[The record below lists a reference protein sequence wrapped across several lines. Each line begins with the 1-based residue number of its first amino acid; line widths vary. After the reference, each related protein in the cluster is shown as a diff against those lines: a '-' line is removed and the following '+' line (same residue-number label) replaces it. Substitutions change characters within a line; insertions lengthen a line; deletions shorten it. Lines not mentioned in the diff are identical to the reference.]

1 MKAIILENPGEPKN
15 LKLTEIEKPQ
25 IKEGEVLVE
34 IKSISINPID
44 VKTRSGKGLFTKL
57 NNDKPIILGWDI
69 SGIIVET
76 NSSMFNVNDEVFGMI
91 NFPGH
96 GKAYTQFATASEN
109 HITLKPKNISFE
121 EAAAT
126 SLAALTALQAIEK
139 AELEG
144 GQNVLIHAASGGVG
158 HFAVQ
163 IAKYFGASVTGT
175 SSDKNREF
183 VLSLGADQHI
193 DYKNYNWEN
202 SKEKFD
208 FILDTIGGE
217 NIDHSVKVLKKGGT
231 IISIPSGLNEDVEE
245 KAAFVDA
252 KGFPMLVQ
260 SNGNDMKKLAE
271 LLEKG
276 IIKPHIYKTYHFD
289 EMSIA
294 HEELE
299 KGRTVGKI
307 VVNFSE
313 IAE

>member
-1 MKAIILENPGEPKN
+1 MKAIILENAGGREN
-15 LKLTEIEKPQ
+15 LKLTEIEKPT
-25 IKEGEVLVE
+25 IKQGEVLVE
-34 IKSISINPID
+34 VKSISINQID
-44 VKTRSGKGLFTKL
+44 VKTRSGKGAFQKL
-57 NNDKPIILGWDI
+57 KDENPLILGWDI
-69 SGIIVET
+69 SGIVVET
-76 NSSMFNVNDEVFGMI
+76 NSSKFKVNDEVFGMI

-96 GKAYTQFATASEN
+96 GKAYAQFVTASEN
-109 HITLKPKNISFE
+109 HIALKPKNINFE

-126 SLAALTALQAIEK
+126 SLAALTAFQAIEK
-139 AELEG
+139 AELKE

-163 IAKYFGASVTGT
+163 IAKYLGASVTGT
-175 SSDKNREF
+175 SSAKNREF

-193 DYKNYNWEN
+193 DYKNYDWEN
-202 SKEKFD
+202 SEEKFD

-231 IISIPSGLNEDVEE
+231 IISIPSGLNEKVEE
-245 KAAFVDA
+245 KAASVEA

-260 SNGNDMKKLAE
+260 SNGNDMQKLTE

-276 IIKPHIYKTYHFD
+276 FLKPHIYKTYHFN
-289 EMSIA
+289 EMSDA

-307 VVNFSE
+307 VVNF
-313 IAE
+313 

>member
-1 MKAIILENPGEPKN
+1 MKAIILENAGGTEN
-15 LKLTEIEKPQ
+15 LKFTEIEKPT
-25 IKEGEVLVE
+25 IKQGEVLVE
-34 IKSISINPID
+34 VKSISINPID
-44 VKTRSGKGLFTKL
+44 VKTRSGKGAFQKL
-57 NNDKPIILGWDI
+57 KDENPLILGWDI
-69 SGIIVET
+69 SGIVVET
-76 NSSMFNVNDEVFGMI
+76 HSSKFKVNDEVFGMI

-96 GKAYTQFATASEN
+96 GKAYAQFATASEN
-109 HITLKPKNISFE
+109 HIALKPKNINFE

-139 AELEG
+139 AELKE

-163 IAKYFGASVTGT
+163 IAKYLGASVTGT
-175 SSDKNREF
+175 SSAKNREF

-193 DYKNYNWEN
+193 DYKNYDWEN
-202 SKEKFD
+202 SQEKFD

-245 KAAFVDA
+245 KAVSVKG
-252 KGFPMLVQ
+252 KGFKMMVQ
-260 SNGNDMKKLAE
+260 SDGNDMQKLAE

-276 IIKPHIYKTYHFD
+276 FLKPHIYKTYHFN
-289 EMSIA
+289 EMSDA

-307 VVNFSE
+307 VVNF
-313 IAE
+313 

>member
-25 IKEGEVLVE
+25 IKQSEVLVE
-34 IKSISINPID
+34 VKSISINPID
-44 VKTRSGKGLFTKL
+44 IKTRSGKGAFQKL
-57 NNDKPIILGWDI
+57 KAENPLILGWDI
-69 SGIIVET
+69 SGIVVET
-76 NSSMFNVNDEVFGMI
+76 HSSKFKVNDEVFGMI

-96 GKAYTQFATASEN
+96 GKAYAQFATASEN
-109 HITLKPKNISFE
+109 HIALKPKNINFE

-139 AELEG
+139 AELKE

-163 IAKYFGASVTGT
+163 IAKYLGASVTGT
-175 SSDKNREF
+175 SSAKNREF
-183 VLSLGADQHI
+183 VLSLGADHHI
-193 DYKNYNWEN
+193 DYKNYDWEN
-202 SKEKFD
+202 SEEKFD

-217 NIDHSVKVLKKGGT
+217 NIDYSVKVLTEGG
-231 IISIPSGLNEDVEE
+231 ILISIPSGLNEDVEE
-245 KAAFVDA
+245 KAASVKG
-252 KGFPMLVQ
+252 KGFKMMVQ
-260 SNGNDMKKLAE
+260 SDGNDMQKLAE

-276 IIKPHIYKTYHFD
+276 FLKPHIYKTYHFN
-289 EMSIA
+289 EMSDA

-307 VVNFSE
+307 VVNF
-313 IAE
+313 

>member
-1 MKAIILENPGEPKN
+1 MKVIILENAGGTKN
-15 LKLTEIEKPQ
+15 LKLTEIEKPT
-25 IKEGEVLVE
+25 IKQGEVLVA

-44 VKTRSGKGLFTKL
+44 VKTRSGKGAFQKL
-57 NNDKPIILGWDI
+57 KDENPLILGWDI
-69 SGIIVET
+69 SGVVVET
-76 NSSMFNVNDEVFGMI
+76 NSSMFKVNDEVFGMI

-96 GKAYTQFATASEN
+96 GKGYAQFVAASEN
-109 HITLKPKNISFE
+109 HIALKPKNINFE

-139 AELEG
+139 AEVKE

-163 IAKYFGASVTGT
+163 IAKYLGASVTGT

-183 VLSLGADQHI
+183 ILNLRADQHI
-193 DYKNYNWEN
+193 DYKNYEWGN
-202 SKEKFD
+202 SEEKFD

-217 NIDHSVKVLKKGGT
+217 NIDHSVKVLEEGGI
-231 IISIPSGLNEDVEE
+231 IISIPSGLNDDIEE
-245 KAAFVDA
+245 KAASVKG
-252 KGFPMLVQ
+252 KGFKMMVQ
-260 SNGNDMKKLAE
+260 SDGNDMKKLAE

-276 IIKPHIYKTYHFD
+276 FIKPHIYKAYHFD
-289 EMSIA
+289 EMSNA

-307 VVNFSE
+307 VVNF
-313 IAE
+313 

>member
-25 IKEGEVLVE
+25 IKQSEVLVE
-34 IKSISINPID
+34 VKSISINPID
-44 VKTRSGKGLFTKL
+44 IKTRSGKGAFQKL
-57 NNDKPIILGWDI
+57 KAENPLILGWDI
-69 SGIIVET
+69 SGIVVET
-76 NSSMFNVNDEVFGMI
+76 HSSKFKVNDEVFGMI

-96 GKAYTQFATASEN
+96 GKAYAQFATASEN
-109 HITLKPKNISFE
+109 HIALKPKNINFE

-139 AELEG
+139 AELKE

-163 IAKYFGASVTGT
+163 IAKYLGASVTGT
-175 SSDKNREF
+175 SSAKNREF
-183 VLSLGADQHI
+183 VLSLGADHHI
-193 DYKNYNWEN
+193 DYKNYDWEN
-202 SKEKFD
+202 SEEKFD

-217 NIDHSVKVLKKGGT
+217 NIDYSVKVLTEGG
-231 IISIPSGLNEDVEE
+231 ILISIPSGLNEDVEE
-245 KAAFVDA
+245 KAASVKG
-252 KGFPMLVQ
+252 KGFKMLVQ
-260 SNGNDMKKLAE
+260 SDGNDMQKLAE

-276 IIKPHIYKTYHFD
+276 FLKPHIYKTYHFN
-289 EMSIA
+289 EMSDA

-307 VVNFSE
+307 VVNF
-313 IAE
+313 

>member
-34 IKSISINPID
+34 VKSISINPID
-44 VKTRSGKGLFTKL
+44 IKTRSGKGAFQKL
-57 NNDKPIILGWDI
+57 KDENPLILGWDI
-69 SGIIVET
+69 SGIVVET
-76 NSSMFNVNDEVFGMI
+76 HSSKFRVNDEVFGMI

-96 GKAYTQFATASEN
+96 GKVYAQFVTASEN
-109 HITLKPKNISFE
+109 HIALKPKNINFE

-139 AELEG
+139 ADLKE

-163 IAKYFGASVTGT
+163 IAKYLGASVTGT
-175 SSDKNREF
+175 SSAKNREF

-193 DYKNYNWEN
+193 DYKNYDWEN
-202 SKEKFD
+202 SEEKFD

-231 IISIPSGLNEDVEE
+231 IISIPSGLNEKVEE
-245 KAAFVDA
+245 KAASVKG
-252 KGFPMLVQ
+252 KGFKMMVQ
-260 SNGNDMKKLAE
+260 SDGNDMQKLAE

-276 IIKPHIYKTYHFD
+276 FVKPHIYKTYHFN
-289 EMSIA
+289 EMSDA

-307 VVNFSE
+307 VVNF
-313 IAE
+313 